1 VQHLDDY
8 EDPPSLVTSS
18 GYSTNG
24 YQFPYYPEGV
34 DQHGSAFHQSRVS
47 TPQYQPQ
54 SPPLSPSSL
63 PPLPMTIPVLSSVYP
78 HPAQN
83 AAHPHD
89 EPLSHTAHSVPLPT
103 VPLHSPMSSSPFAA
117 SPSPASSVHLQA
129 SQRERKKKLKK
140 DDIVYWHNLQ
150 KSGEI
155 PGVEEDQR
163 ARGGNSGGGGV
174 SKGTEATSE
183 LSSIDLKHQTCQWS
197 MLLFLKPWAYLFDRT
212 KNGEYKFPMFSTAPL
227 DLTSRVL
234 LITSSRSTEYGPPTM
249 GTATYHFQGT

>member
-1 VQHLDDY
+1 MGPRGQPHQPTHPRADSRSRPAPPSSGILSTSLPELVDVAPSGPFTEEAVQHLDDY
-8 EDPPSLVTSS
+8 EDPPRLVTSS
-18 GYSTNG
+18 GYNTNG

-34 DQHGSAFHQSRVS
+34 DQHGSTFHQSRFS

-54 SPPLSPSSL
+54 SPPLSPSSRLTPL

-103 VPLHSPMSSSPFAA
+103 VPSHSPTSSSPSAA
-117 SPSPASSVHLQA
+117 SPSPASSVQA
-129 SQRERKKKLKK
+129 SQRDRKKKLKK
-140 DDIVYWHNLQ
+140 DDIIYWHNLQ

-163 ARGGNSGGGGV
+163 ARGGNGGGGGV
-174 SKGTEATSE
+174 SKGTEARERKSFGMV
-183 LSSIDLKHQTCQWS
+183 IGG
-197 MLLFLKPWAYLFDRT
+197 R
-212 KNGEYKFPMFSTAPL
+212 
-227 DLTSRVL
+227 
-234 LITSSRSTEYGPPTM
+234 
-249 GTATYHFQGT
+249 